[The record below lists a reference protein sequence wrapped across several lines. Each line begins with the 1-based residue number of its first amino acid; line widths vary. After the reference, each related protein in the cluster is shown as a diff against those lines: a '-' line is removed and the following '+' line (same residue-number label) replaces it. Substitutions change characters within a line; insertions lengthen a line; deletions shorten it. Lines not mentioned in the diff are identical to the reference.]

1 MSRDLVIGVDCSTTA
16 CKAVVW
22 DMSGKAIAIGR
33 HGYGLDHV
41 RSGWVE
47 QNAADWWVATSAAI
61 AEAVKQVGGDRI
73 AALAITHQR
82 ETAPQHGL
90 VGQAVGEFRDA
101 IETLALEGDKA

>member
-47 QNAADWWVATSAAI
+47 QNAADGFSYLRAPRFARV
-61 AEAVKQVGGDRI
+61 QDRK
-73 AALAITHQR
+73 AFL
-82 ETAPQHGL
+82 
-90 VGQAVGEFRDA
+90 
-101 IETLALEGDKA
+101 LEEC

>member
-22 DMSGKAIAIGR
+22 DMSGKAIVIGR

-82 ETAPQHGL
+82 ETFVCLDHAGN
-90 VGQAVGEFRDA
+90 A
-101 IETLALEGDKA
+101 IRPAIT